1 MLTDKQLFLFDI
13 DGTLCLGNTW
23 IDGAKELLTL
33 LEKQGKQYLFLTNNS
48 TKSQEDY
55 MEKFRNMGFPVK
67 KDVILTASMATG
79 IYVQNLYPDL
89 KMYALGTQSFQKE
102 MKKYGLKLTNDPK
115 EATGLLVAYD
125 TELTYQKLVNACRI
139 LKKGEVPYIA
149 TNLDLVCPDE
159 YGFVP
164 DCGSICQMLEN
175 ATGRRPEYIGKPGSF
190 MVEYALRKCQKQ
202 LSQSAFVGDRMYTD
216 ILCGVKTG
224 MDTIAVLTGELKEK
238 ELSQYP
244 YKPMYLYPSVKEIY
258 KELTKI

>member
-79 IYVQNLYPDL
+79 IYVQKLYPDL
-89 KMYALGTQSFQKE
+89 KRYALGTQSFQKE

-115 EATGLLVAYD
+115 EAAGLLVAYD
-125 TELTYQKLVNACRI
+125 TELTYQKLVNAGRI
-139 LKKGEVPYIA
+139 LKKG
-149 TNLDLVCPDE
+149 
-159 YGFVP
+159 
-164 DCGSICQMLEN
+164 
-175 ATGRRPEYIGKPGSF
+175 
-190 MVEYALRKCQKQ
+190 
-202 LSQSAFVGDRMYTD
+202 
-216 ILCGVKTG
+216 
-224 MDTIAVLTGELKEK
+224 
-238 ELSQYP
+238 
-244 YKPMYLYPSVKEIY
+244 
-258 KELTKI
+258 

>member
-164 DCGSICQMLEN
+164 DCG
-175 ATGRRPEYIGKPGSF
+175 
-190 MVEYALRKCQKQ
+190 VEYLPDAGKCHRAQTGTYWETRFLYGRVCAAEMSEAVKSECLCLEIECTQ
-202 LSQSAFVGDRMYTD
+202 TFSA
-216 ILCGVKTG
+216 
-224 MDTIAVLTGELKEK
+224 E
-238 ELSQYP
+238 
-244 YKPMYLYPSVKEIY
+244 
-258 KELTKI
+258 